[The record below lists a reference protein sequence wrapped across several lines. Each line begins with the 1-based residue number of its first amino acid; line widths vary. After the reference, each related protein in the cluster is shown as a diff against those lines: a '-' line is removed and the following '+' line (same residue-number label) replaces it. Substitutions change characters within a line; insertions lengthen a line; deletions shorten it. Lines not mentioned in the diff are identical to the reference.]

1 MVLIDM
7 LVSKAVEQMAFSFNS
22 FLYWAGNYCSS
33 HRIVNT
39 MHFLVISTQHS
50 SLSIMECACEC
61 YKPNGQKCEPGF
73 IRVLI
78 DVPVVI
84 LSSCIVHVKW

>member
-1 MVLIDM
+1 
-7 LVSKAVEQMAFSFNS
+7 
-22 FLYWAGNYCSS
+22 
-33 HRIVNT
+33 

-84 LSSCIVHVKW
+84 LSSCIVHVK